1 MEWLV
6 DLINNSGF
14 PIAMCI
20 LMFVYMKEITKQHKE
35 ETDKL
40 SESLNNNTLAIQKLV
55 DKLDLRK
62 EN

>member
-20 LMFVYMKEITKQHKE
+20 LMFVYMKDVTKQHKE
-35 ETDKL
+35 ESDKL
-40 SESLNNNTLAIQKLV
+40 SESLNNNTLAIQRLT
-55 DKLDLRK
+55 DKLFAGK

>member
-20 LMFVYMKEITKQHKE
+20 LMFIYMKDVTKQHKE
-35 ETDKL
+35 ESDKL
-40 SESLNNNTLAIQKLV
+40 SESLNNNTLAIQRLT
-55 DKLDLRK
+55 DKLFAGK